1 MMAFFSVRPQGFFLP
16 LPFLLGCLAL
26 LLAAQQSFAAVSVVD
41 DAGASVILAGPARRI
56 IPLYAGLGETLAAM
70 GLTDRIIA
78 RTVSDDTLPASLPVV
93 GTHMRPN
100 QELIVGLSP
109 DLVLQFEGREEA
121 GLAAES
127 LSRLGI
133 PVARF
138 RVSSFA
144 ELFSCVEKLG
154 ILTGEAQKAERLRAD
169 LQKRLQAV
177 KERARLFPARPKVFF
192 EVRYPNL
199 LGAGAG
205 SMVSDIIL
213 ASGGEN
219 ILARHPE
226 RMVRLSEEALA
237 LGNPDVYLVQR
248 GAMNKGP
255 IPVGQRP
262 HFRGLAAVQRGF
274 VREVPESLYSRTG
287 PQSVAAVEDLAE
299 YIRLWI
305 RCTLPR
311 PYPAPGSKI
320 PPKVECPRPAYGE
333 NATVSVSPYEPERTP
348 E

>member
-1 MMAFFSVRPQGFFLP
+1 MIAFFPIRPQGFFLP
-16 LPFLLGCLAL
+16 HRFLLCCAAL
-26 LLAAQQSFAAVSVVD
+26 LLAATPAFSAVSIVD
-41 DAGASVILAGPARRI
+41 DSGASVTLAGPARRI

-70 GLTDRIIA
+70 GLADRIIA
-78 RTVSDDTLPASLPVV
+78 RTASDDTLPAALPAV

-127 LSRLGI
+127 LIRLGI

-138 RVSSFA
+138 RISSFA

-154 ILTGEAQKAERLRAD
+154 VLTGEAQKAKNLRAD
-169 LQKRLQAV
+169 MQRRLEVV
-177 KERARLFPARPKVFF
+177 KEKAKRFPVRPKIFF

-205 SMVSDIIL
+205 SMVNDIIL
-213 ASGGEN
+213 AAGGEN
-219 ILARHPE
+219 ILARHSE

-237 LGNPDVYLVQR
+237 LGDPDLYLVQR
-248 GAMNKGP
+248 GAMNKD
-255 IPVGQRP
+255 PVPLDRRS
-262 HFRGLAAVQRGF
+262 HFRGLAAVRRGF

-287 PQSVAAVEDLAE
+287 PQSVAAVEDLAA
-299 YIRLWI
+299 YIHLWL
-305 RCTLPR
+305 RCTLPS
-311 PYPAPGSKI
+311 PYPARGSKI
-320 PPKVECPRPAYGE
+320 PPKDEVECPHPGYDK
-333 NATVSVSPYEPERTP
+333 PERTP

>member
-1 MMAFFSVRPQGFFLP
+1 
-16 LPFLLGCLAL
+16 
-26 LLAAQQSFAAVSVVD
+26 
-41 DAGASVILAGPARRI
+41 
-56 IPLYAGLGETLAAM
+56 
-70 GLTDRIIA
+70 
-78 RTVSDDTLPASLPVV
+78 
-93 GTHMRPN
+93 MRPN

-127 LSRLGI
+127 LIRLGI

-138 RVSSFA
+138 RASSFA

-154 ILTGEAQKAERLRAD
+154 VLTGEAQKAKNLRAD
-169 LQKRLQAV
+169 MQKRLEAV
-177 KERARLFPARPKVFF
+177 KEKTKLLPVRPKVFF

-205 SMVSDIIL
+205 SMVNDIIL
-213 ASGGEN
+213 AAGGEN

-248 GAMNKGP
+248 GAMNKD
-255 IPVGQRP
+255 PVPPGQRP
-262 HFRGLAAVQRGF
+262 HFRGLAAVRQGF

-287 PQSVAAVEDLAE
+287 PQSVAAVEDLAA
-299 YIRLWI
+299 YINLWF
-305 RCTLPR
+305 RCTQPL
-311 PYPAPGSKI
+311 PYPARGSKL
-320 PPKVECPRPAYGE
+320 PPKVECPRPGYDK
-333 NATVSVSPYEPERTP
+333 PERTP